1 MVQVYIGKIL
11 AQSNISYFLQPL
23 IFQALLH
30 IIIQNTLCRY
40 LITFPIHILQ
50 RKSHLFRPKLIFINN

>member
-1 MVQVYIGKIL
+1 MVQVYISKIL

-30 IIIQNTLCRY
+30 IIIQNTLCCC
-40 LITFPIHILQ
+40 LITFPVHIFQ
-50 RKSHLFRPKLIFINN
+50 RKPHPFRHKLIFINN